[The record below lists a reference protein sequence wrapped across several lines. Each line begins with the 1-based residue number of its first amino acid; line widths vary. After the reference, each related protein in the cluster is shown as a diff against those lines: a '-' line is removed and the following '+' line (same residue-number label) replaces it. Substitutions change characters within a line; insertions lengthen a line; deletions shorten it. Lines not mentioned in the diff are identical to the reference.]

1 MLAILCFIGGFLAG
15 IVLSFI
21 VMMLV
26 LVNGEAH
33 YDMSEMPDESTKN
46 RN

>member
-1 MLAILCFIGGFLAG
+1 MLVILFFIGGFLAG

-21 VMMLV
+21 VTMLV

-33 YDMSEMPDESTKN
+33 YEMSEMSDEGTKN
-46 RN
+46 

>member
-1 MLAILCFIGGFLAG
+1 MIYILCIIGGFLAG

-21 VMMLV
+21 ATMLV

-33 YDMSEMPDESTKN
+33 YEMSEMSDEGTKN
-46 RN
+46 

>member
-33 YDMSEMPDESTKN
+33 YEMSEMPDKGTKN
-46 RN
+46 

>member
-33 YDMSEMPDESTKN
+33 YEMSEMPAEGTKN
-46 RN
+46 